1 MVVTFYQ
8 CQDKKSTFGNKL
20 CPESTFTVFTAALW
34 CLLTAL
40 LLLLPSLQSGARAD
54 DGGASSS
61 AVTLDRQEPQSPLF
75 WADGITQIDQLAD
88 YKAAGFNTVV
98 VRLFWQPTEDGSIVA
113 SDLEPQRAFANAAA
127 QLQLQV
133 IYSLPPAPYSQENEF
148 AYSGE
153 AGPYR
158 AMWADWVQRAIAQ
171 LRDTPRLIGW
181 MLPDDPRGL
190 PFTHQRSFTRWLT
203 ANYGNIRVLNSQWNS
218 GFQSLDSI
226 ELEDV
231 RGLIQLWHGPVLPRG
246 PMTDQQGRD
255 YIRQAQ
261 QRRPRDNFAFHPA
274 ALALAHYQ
282 WDAYRGL
289 LDFWAK
295 TVREADPKRSVFS
308 GILPDY
314 AQLLS
319 LPSSI
324 DFSVP
329 FASPAFLEPDLA
341 SHNPQAVNMAR
352 RGGRFRAVAMLST
365 ELEEV
370 SPHNIARLLPSWMD
384 AALAQ
389 GADGFAFDSWPAIH
403 QKRVLHHAISSSIK
417 RLQTSEY
424 ALLWKES
431 PLATTAIILTPLA
444 DGATIYTG
452 DNRAHTNN
460 DHHHNNNDEAA
471 TGPQARGVY
480 GFGEEMILG
489 EPSTLMYALR
499 WGTSFGNVD
508 ILTPDELGGIHSAAH
523 AGVLK
528 KYGTVLLPQ
537 ALSIAP
543 AMAQELASYAASGG
557 VIVAD
562 LGAGAAQ
569 NGGSVLGIQ
578 PELTAMFGVVPT
590 SLQTVSF
597 NLKAGQPHPLL
608 PTWAAQIAAR
618 AEVLTAGSGPDRAAF
633 AGPVTFGEL
642 LPGTVPLALA
652 FDLTQ
657 RLPGEDLEDPSDDII
672 RINRSWL
679 TLRPFGQGSIIF
691 APFRLWSF
699 WQPGDRGFNA
709 FHGDLF
715 ARASQLSL
723 MGVPSLT
730 PAPAGTPLG
739 EVLSCQVVNL
749 PNGIALL
756 NHKASPNPP
765 YRGGFDE
772 DEDED
777 KNGNEANQKKN
788 DGVSLS
794 SATRNAPLLSP
805 HIRSLAQQIPDD
817 TNSSPPSIELT
828 PEEFEA
834 LFGSSAN
841 TEENPEAE
849 TEFGGVLPEIFSAP
863 TTPGNRFESTP
874 ESTPDADPSFAPPA
888 APAPRNPSLP
898 AAVHTSGTE
907 YFLWRNALC
916 VFPVGAVPHT
926 TPGRQPPLPT
936 DNDEFVIGSII
947 RPTFSHP
954 VLLYATIPGREM
966 QLLQPIPIRVQH
978 EQGGPLAAHVAEYTK
993 KKLTLRVWPNADSA
1007 FWNRGEWRL
1016 PANKEGTV
1024 RVTLFDGGDQDG
1036 YRIAPRSKHR
1046 VTVSEFDIKEKGG
1059 VLSKNTHRLTANSQ
1073 GRLSFEL
1080 TGSSIS
1086 VEVQPEK

>member
-1 MVVTFYQ
+1 MAVAFSHREH
-8 CQDKKSTFGNKL
+8 KSTFGPKTISQ
-20 CPESTFTVFTAALW
+20 STFIGFFIAVLWLLCAFSPAL
-34 CLLTAL
+34 
-40 LLLLPSLQSGARAD
+40 QGRARAD
-54 DGGASSS
+54 ENP
-61 AVTLDRQEPQSPLF
+61 AVIPVGKSLQKPLF
-75 WADGITQIDQLAD
+75 WADGITQISQLAD

-113 SDLEPQRAFANAAA
+113 SDLEPQRAFAAAA
-127 QLQLQV
+127 ARHQLQV
-133 IYSLPPAPYSQENEF
+133 IYSLPPAPYSQELEF

-158 AMWADWVQRAIAQ
+158 VMWSHWAQRAIAQ
-171 LRDTPRLIGW
+171 LRDSPGLIGW

-190 PFTHQRSFTRWLT
+190 PFAHQQSFARWLT
-203 ANYGNIRVLNSQWNS
+203 ANYGNIRVLNAQWNS

-226 ELEDV
+226 TLEAV
-231 RGLIQLWHGPVLPRG
+231 RGLIRLWHGPVLPRG
-246 PMTDQQGRD
+246 PMSDQQGRD

-289 LDFWAK
+289 LDFWAQ
-295 TVREADPKRSVFS
+295 TVKEADPTSSVFS

-314 AQLLS
+314 AQMLS
-319 LPSSI
+319 LPASI

-329 FASPAFLEPDLA
+329 FASPSFLEPDLA
-341 SHNPQAVNMAR
+341 SHNPQAVNIAR

-365 ELEEV
+365 QLEEA
-370 SPHNIARLLPSWMD
+370 SPENIARLMPSWMD

-389 GADGFAFDSWPAIH
+389 GASGLAFDSWPVIH
-403 QKRVLHHAISSSIK
+403 QQRILQHAVTASLK
-417 RLQTSEY
+417 RLQTPEY
-424 ALLWKES
+424 TLLWDES
-431 PLATTAIILTPLA
+431 PLATTAIVLTPLA
-444 DGATIYTG
+444 DGVTIHTG
-452 DNRAHTNN
+452 GADSPLDALPGAH
-460 DHHHNNNDEAA
+460 EADVN
-471 TGPQARGVY
+471 QARGIY
-480 GFGEEMILG
+480 GFGEEMIPG
-489 EPSTLMYALR
+489 EPNALIYALR
-499 WGTSFGNVD
+499 WGTMFGNID
-508 ILTPDELGGIHSAAH
+508 ILSPDELGGSYSMARS
-523 AGVLK
+523 GVLK

-543 AMAQELASYAASGG
+543 AMAQELASYAAGGG

-608 PTWAAQIAAR
+608 PTWAQQIAAR

-657 RLPGEDLEDPSDDII
+657 RLPGEDLDDPSDDII
-672 RINRSWL
+672 RVNRSWL

-699 WQPGDRGFNA
+699 WQPGHPGFDA

-715 ARASQLSL
+715 AKHSQLSL
-723 MGVPSLT
+723 MGAPALT
-730 PAPAGTPLG
+730 PTPVGTPLG
-739 EVLSCQVVNL
+739 EVLSCQIVNL

-765 YRGGFDE
+765 YRGGVTGADT
-772 DEDED
+772 DT
-777 KNGNEANQKKN
+777 KPNPKKP
-788 DGVSLS
+788 VSYL
-794 SATRNAPLLSP
+794 APQPQIKTKSF
-805 HIRSLAQQIPDD
+805 AQQAPA
-817 TNSSPPSIELT
+817 PPPENPPPIELT

-834 LFGSSAN
+834 LFGGGGGGAD
-841 TEENPEAE
+841 EENGARPEPDSEE
-849 TEFGGVLPEIFSAP
+849 TAPPIFV
-863 TTPGNRFESTP
+863 
-874 ESTPDADPSFAPPA
+874 APPA
-888 APAPRNPSLP
+888 RETPPQSTLGEDEASSALPPQVPAPRNPVMP

-907 YFLWRNALC
+907 YFLWKNALC
-916 VFPVGAVPHT
+916 VFPVGAVPYT
-926 TPGRQPPLPT
+926 TPGRKPPLPLE
-936 DNDEFVIGSII
+936 DAEFTIGSII

-954 VLLYATIPGREM
+954 VLLYAEVPGREM
-966 QLLQPIPIRVQH
+966 KLLRPIPIRVQH
-978 EQGGPLAAHVAEYTK
+978 EQGGPLAAHVAQYEPENIS
-993 KKLTLRVWPNADSA
+993 LRVWPNTESA

-1024 RVTLFDGGDQDG
+1024 RITVFDGSHEDG

-1046 VTVSEFDIKEKGG
+1046 VTVSEFELKEGG
-1059 VLSKNTHRLTANSQ
+1059 TVLSKTTHRLTANSQ

-1080 TGSSIS
+1080 TGKSIGI
-1086 VEVQPEK
+1086 EIKPES